1 LGTAH
6 DHPAPIRDRFPGAA
20 RAGGAVSEGETVNA
34 PQNPVDEA
42 EARRRLAEFQ
52 LDHSDLEVAI
62 LAIGQSPVPDMLV
75 IGRLKRKKLAL
86 KDQIQRLKDQLTPDI
101 IA

>member
-1 LGTAH
+1 M
-6 DHPAPIRDRFPGAA
+6 
-20 RAGGAVSEGETVNA
+20 SE
-34 PQNPVDEA
+34 PQNPIDES
-42 EARRRLAEFQ
+42 EARSRLAELQ

-62 LAIGQSPVPDMLV
+62 QAIGQSPVPDMLV

>member
-1 LGTAH
+1 MN
-6 DHPAPIRDRFPGAA
+6 DDEIQDPEDQIRA
-20 RAGGAVSEGETVNA
+20 
-34 PQNPVDEA
+34 Q
-42 EARRRLAEFQ
+42 LAELTQ
-52 LDHSDLEVAI
+52 DHADLDAAI
-62 LAIGQSPVPDMLV
+62 QAVTLALVPDMML